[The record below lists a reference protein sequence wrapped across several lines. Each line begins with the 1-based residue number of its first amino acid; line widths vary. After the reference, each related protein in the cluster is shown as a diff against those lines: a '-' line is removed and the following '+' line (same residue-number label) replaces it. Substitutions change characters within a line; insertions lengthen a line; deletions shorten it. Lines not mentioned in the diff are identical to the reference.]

1 MNKQKVK
8 TYEIYCDFDIS
19 SRVQRFATRW
29 AAERTV
35 IEVRSRRRL
44 FRADPLVI
52 IKFKTDEDKTNI
64 YKNFIEEFKDGDLDI
79 EGMTLFVYKKKEEES
94 L

>member
-8 TYEIYCDFDIS
+8 TYEVYCDFDIS

-29 AAERTV
+29 AAERTI
-35 IEVRSRRRL
+35 IEVRSHRRL
-44 FRADPLVI
+44 LRADPLVI
-52 IKFKTDEDKTNI
+52 IKFKTNGGNADI

-79 EGMTLFVYKKKEEES
+79 EGTTLFVFKRKDGS

>member
-1 MNKQKVK
+1 MNKNKSK
-8 TYEIYCDFDIS
+8 IYEVYCDFDIN

-35 IEVRSRRRL
+35 VEVRSHRRL

-52 IKFKTDEDKTNI
+52 IKFKTNEDKADI

-94 L
+94 P